1 MSSSRTNPVAPTTL
15 YPLPIRPHSHARNFE
30 NAGNTCYLSTVLV
43 ALFAEFDAC
52 DALLTPTSPTVSAAR
67 LSLCA
72 ALRAA
77 VNRLRSADVVR
88 KPLVADVRTQLVTL
102 RWQGGTAQ
110 QDAAELFAFLFDAL
124 GAPFVPLYNNLWHA
138 GVPDAA
144 DHAPSTERLLWL
156 DLVGA
161 GGRGR
166 IALKSMLDDY
176 FFGQKRQ
183 GLRRRGVGVDAAV
196 TKSLIPFYTP
206 TRETG
211 ETVSAR
217 RDKFRYLTVPLAVNR
232 FQMGTGR
239 KSRDAVAVP
248 TAVDATEYVNAFAG
262 GAQYTLILRS
272 VVCHTGAEIRKG
284 HYVAYTY
291 GPRVGWRRW
300 NDLDARPVRSVR
312 GSVVSGEPEDER
324 WAEEIARDCYLLFY
338 ELVPGDGED
347 DMNGRRAERWR
358 REMQIMADAQ
368 IAAQSQVEE
377 DHCGAFRE
385 QVLSGG
391 GLSIDG
397 VPLQPLD
404 FWPKK

>member
-1 MSSSRTNPVAPTTL
+1 ML
-15 YPLPIRPHSHARNFE
+15 I
-30 NAGNTCYLSTVLV
+30 

-52 DALLTPTSPTVSAAR
+52 DALLTPSSPSVSAPR
-67 LSLCA
+67 LALCA
-72 ALRAA
+72 ALCAA
-77 VNRLRSADVVR
+77 VNHLRSGDCVHA
-88 KPLVADVRTQLVTL
+88 PLVAAIRALLVRQ
-102 RWQGGTAQ
+102 RWQGATGQ

-124 GAPFVPLYNNLWHA
+124 GAPFVPLYINLLHTGA
-138 GVPDAA
+138 PDAA
-144 DHAPSTERLLWL
+144 DHAPATERLLWL
-156 DLVGA
+156 DLVG
-161 GGRGR
+161 RGR
-166 IALKSMLDDY
+166 EGKGRILLKSMLDDY
-176 FFGQKRQ
+176 FFEQKLQ
-183 GLRRRGVGVDAAV
+183 GLRRRGIRVDAAV

-217 RDKFRYLTVPLAVNR
+217 RDKFPYLTVPLAVNR
-232 FQMGTGR
+232 FQPTGS

-248 TAVDATEYVNAFAG
+248 TALDATKYVNAFAG
-262 GAQYTLILRS
+262 GARYTLILRS
-272 VVCHTGAEIRKG
+272 VVCHMGSTIRSG

-312 GSVVSGEPEDER
+312 GSVVSGEPEDAK

-347 DMNGRRAERWR
+347 DINGKRMERWHR
-358 REMQIMADAQ
+358 VMQVMADAQ

-377 DHCGAFRE
+377 DHSGALRE
-385 QVLSGG
+385 QVRSGG
-391 GLSIDG
+391 LRIDG
-397 VPLQPLD
+397 VPLQPFG